1 MKRAISLSPLIAII
15 GSLSSLVIAALLS
28 ISVAVRTVTL
38 VVGDFPWL
46 ELGSEEAAKELTVSA
61 VEQADIILIAA
72 ALLIIGIGLYA
83 LFVGRVENLPHW
95 LDITSLDDLKDKLV
109 SVVVA
114 VLAVNF
120 FTRVV
125 EWQGGVDI
133 LYLGGGI
140 GIVIGSL
147 ALFSYVHAAKKH

>member
-1 MKRAISLSPLIAII
+1 MKRLISLSPLIAVI
-15 GSLSSLVIAALLS
+15 GSLSSLVIAFLLS

-38 VVGDFPWL
+38 VVGEFPWL

-61 VEQADIILIAA
+61 VEQADVILISA

-83 LFVGRVENLPHW
+83 LFVGRVERLPHW
-95 LDITSLDDLKDKLV
+95 LDITSLDDLKDKLI
-109 SVVVA
+109 SVIVA

-125 EWQGGVDI
+125 EWRGDNI
-133 LYLGGGI
+133 LYLGGAI
-140 GIVIGSL
+140 GIVIASL
-147 ALFSYVHAAKKH
+147 ALFSYVHAGKKG